1 MTGKLE
7 RPTKLESESQKN
19 TTKSVGTLEKP
30 IHENFVIMI
39 CRIVVSLPRYP
50 IDEALKHKDLPVK

>member
-39 CRIVVSLPRYP
+39 DIS
-50 IDEALKHKDLPVK
+50 